1 MVYLRYRGSHFKTA
15 WQTDT
20 MVAEFRPMAAR
31 GWSCHL
37 VLERLPEDLSWLQGF
52 RELGVQIHCI
62 PRPRRKF
69 DLNCIR
75 QARRLFRKI
84 GADIVI
90 CENIHSSP
98 MIAAALARV
107 PVRIWIKHAMN
118 SCFEE
123 CRQPKFKDRIS
134 LTTRLSSFLATRV
147 AAVSKAVKQEL
158 IGLGV
163 SEHKILLWLNPRQ
176 TGQWHPAG
184 DRAGLRKSL
193 GFAVDDVVFV
203 SVGHAVPVK
212 GWDLLVQA
220 FAKVAAV
227 DDRARLLLVGSMDRS
242 EERAVAGA
250 LRADVARLNLT
261 DRVTF
266 AGHTEA
272 VSSFLR
278 ASEVFVMSS
287 RSEGFSYALIEG
299 LEAGLPCV
307 ATRVGVA
314 EDVIREGHN
323 GLLVERG
330 QEQPLAEA
338 LITLC
343 RDDALRRRLA
353 LNAFVPGCI
362 PTLPEYA
369 ERLAREMEGLRLTP
383 GQNAPAMNNHSSH
396 A

>member
-31 GWSCHL
+31 GWACHL

-52 RELGVQIHCI
+52 HDLGVQIHCI
-62 PRPRRKF
+62 SRPRGKF
-69 DLNCIR
+69 DWQCIR
-75 QARRLFRKI
+75 QACRLFRKI

-98 MIAAALARV
+98 MIAAAAARV

-123 CRQPKFKDRIS
+123 CRQPTFKDRIS

-147 AAVSKAVKQEL
+147 AAVSRAVQQEV

-163 SEHKILLWLNPRQ
+163 PGHKILLWPNPRQ
-176 TGQWHPAG
+176 TGQLRPAG
-184 DRAGLRKSL
+184 DRTRLRKSL
-193 GFAVDDVVFV
+193 GFAADDIVFV

-212 GWDLLVQA
+212 GWDLLIGA
-220 FAKVAAV
+220 FAQAAV
-227 DDRARLLLVGSMDRS
+227 ADPRARLLLVGSMDRS

-250 LRADVARLNLT
+250 LLADVARLNLT

-266 AGHTEA
+266 TGHTEA

-287 RSEGFSYALIEG
+287 RSEGFSCALIEG
-299 LEAGLPCV
+299 LEAGLPCI

-314 EDVIREGHN
+314 EDVIRPGHN

-330 QEQPLAEA
+330 QKQPLTEA
-338 LITLC
+338 LITIC

-369 ERLAREMEGLRLTP
+369 ELLANDIAALRLA
-383 GQNAPAMNNHSSH
+383 GQNPPVMKSH
-396 A
+396 ASHA